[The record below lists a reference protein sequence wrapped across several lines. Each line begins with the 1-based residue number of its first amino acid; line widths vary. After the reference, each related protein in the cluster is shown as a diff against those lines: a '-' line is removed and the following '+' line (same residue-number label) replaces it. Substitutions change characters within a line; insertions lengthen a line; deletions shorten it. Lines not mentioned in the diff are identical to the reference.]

1 MRGSAMTEPIHWQ
14 RSSFSGGAEGSNCL
28 ELAAAN
34 GTVHL
39 RENTAPDV
47 VITASPRQL
56 AAFIRAVKAGADAD
70 ADAGAFSPGGS

>member
-1 MRGSAMTEPIHWQ
+1 MSEPIDW
-14 RSSFSGGAEGSNCL
+14 RKSSFSGGAEGSNCL

-39 RENTAPDV
+39 RESTAPDAV
-47 VITASPRQL
+47 VTASSRQL

-70 ADAGAFSPGGS
+70 AFSPGGS